1 MTQVC
6 VLERVVRSRRG
17 PIISALMQQSEI
29 NKYRALGL
37 STFPYPQQSL
47 GWFTKSNWLS
57 VPAPAYIIQYSKIKI
72 MKRGLSF
79 LMHQGVVLAGASHAQ
94 VPSQPGFKVASEMKR
109 LRHKIQPVPH
119 TLCET
124 QCLSLSKLL
133 SSDITL
139 ISTIYNVNKHNILLL
154 LYKLYEHCSCCHIH
168 YCTVPV
174 MHLVVKMPQIL
185 ITWTSL

>member
-6 VLERVVRSRRG
+6 VLERMVWSRRG
-17 PIISALMQQSEI
+17 PIISALMQQLEI

-37 STFPYPQQSL
+37 STFSYPQQSL

-57 VPAPAYIIQYSKIKI
+57 VPALGYIIQCSKKKNE
-72 MKRGLSF
+72 KRVEL
-79 LMHQGVVLAGASHAQ
+79 SHASGSCSCWLVPPP

-124 QCLSLSKLL
+124 MFKPKQTCKF
-133 SSDITL
+133 IKH
-139 ISTIYNVNKHNILLL
+139 YFNKDNI
-154 LYKLYEHCSCCHIH
+154 
-168 YCTVPV
+168 
-174 MHLVVKMPQIL
+174 
-185 ITWTSL
+185 